1 MHRRNIMY
9 CWHSTK
15 ADAAMVC
22 CTRQA
27 GSKPAV
33 SSSAGNQ
40 GSEGSAAAPS
50 ISVTCG
56 AQEIFEQ
63 GEFCIG
69 EISERAVPLD
79 MQLARTQARN
89 NAEIMMR
96 SLLPNLP
103 DHSRA
108 VLHEVI
114 RKRLQKRLA
123 ELVAHARRSAQGRL
137 SSPQQ
142 TARSFL
148 SAPTFGFSP
157 LWGAPAG
164 RSTQRGS
171 G

>member
-50 ISVTCG
+50 ISVTCL
-56 AQEIFEQ
+56 ARV
-63 GEFCIG
+63 
-69 EISERAVPLD
+69 ERKKSSSKVSSASAVPLD